1 MHTKTPTTHSLS
13 TLDDD
18 EMLLFFVEM
27 FRQSLSLS
35 LIHRNRLSVCLYLN
49 SSCFFCRARIVTSN
63 NVSDEHQLLLSALL
77 LSLNEQHIRWMN
89 EKPTTHS
96 YINININESN
106 EEENNLKFKIDK
118 KKMKDSR
125 APNAS

>member
-1 MHTKTPTTHSLS
+1 
-13 TLDDD
+13 
-18 EMLLFFVEM
+18 
-27 FRQSLSLS
+27 
-35 LIHRNRLSVCLYLN
+35 
-49 SSCFFCRARIVTSN
+49 
-63 NVSDEHQLLLSALL
+63 
-77 LSLNEQHIRWMN
+77 MN